1 MKYSFSEV
9 RDKKSVTV
17 VELGEKGTLCVR
29 TEPLEPWH
37 DLVELRGTYN
47 ELTLQTFYK
56 DTTWQT
62 DYVRI
67 TLTDEDDVFDAM
79 RKLRAIYK
87 NLMNLCYDNI
97 RTRSTAMI
105 GSAEDIKSK
114 TPVELFGE
122 LFEKQM
128 GRPMTEEQ
136 IGYIQDVLEDIQED
150 GR

>member
-1 MKYSFSEV
+1 
-9 RDKKSVTV
+9 
-17 VELGEKGTLCVR
+17 
-29 TEPLEPWH
+29 
-37 DLVELRGTYN
+37 
-47 ELTLQTFYK
+47 
-56 DTTWQT
+56 
-62 DYVRI
+62 
-67 TLTDEDDVFDAM
+67 M

-114 TPVELFGE
+114 TPVELFDE